1 LVHAPLKIT
10 IPIIKEN
17 ILTKKHIIVKYSKK
31 EKTFVNKIIKVI
43 KDIDMSNL
51 SNVISL
57 ESVVCSF
64 TWSLEIIW
72 EKIQKSSISPTTQ
85 KVGGMQIVAGI
96 FRSIGLPRVLRIGSN
111 LRK

>member
-1 LVHAPLKIT
+1 LDHAPLTIT

-17 ILTKKHIIVKYSKK
+17 VLTKKHMIVKDSKK
-31 EKTFVNKIIKVI
+31 EKTFVNEIIKVI

-64 TWSLEIIW
+64 T
-72 EKIQKSSISPTTQ
+72 
-85 KVGGMQIVAGI
+85 
-96 FRSIGLPRVLRIGSN
+96 
-111 LRK
+111 